1 MENLDPFPNMS
12 QKEIKD
18 YLWNKSTEIEPKGN
32 DPAIKKKIAVRAQK
46 LISAWKRFLTS
57 FLFQEG
63 KPKWK
68 GMSLRSPGI
77 KPKNLPGKSHPP
89 HPLPRIRQS
98 SRSQN
103 NNNDGGN
110 TTGDET
116 SSPLTSPIFRNSP
129 ASGPSTPV
137 SNAPLPSSPPAGT
150 ELDPVKMTVMLPYP
164 NSASNAIS
172 SNAVANA
179 SGPIP
184 SPGLPP
190 SLNSFSMNS
199 NGPPP
204 PLPPKPSKMLPPTP
218 SASSS
223 SASFAALTPCDHP
236 PAVPHRQ
243 NSSPP
248 PPLPPRRDHMT
259 LNSRGLNPS
268 GGDASGWRDP
278 HRMPPPPLTK
288 R

>member
-1 MENLDPFPNMS
+1 
-12 QKEIKD
+12 
-18 YLWNKSTEIEPKGN
+18 
-32 DPAIKKKIAVRAQK
+32 
-46 LISAWKRFLTS
+46 
-57 FLFQEG
+57 
-63 KPKWK
+63 
-68 GMSLRSPGI
+68 MSLRSPGI

-89 HPLPRIRQS
+89 HPLPRIKQS
-98 SRSQN
+98 SRSSHN

-116 SSPLTSPIFRNSP
+116 SSPLTSPIFRSSP

-137 SNAPLPSSPPAGT
+137 SHAPLPSSPPPAAA

-164 NSASNAIS
+164 NNSNAIS

-190 SLNSFSMNS
+190 SLNSFPMS
-199 NGPPP
+199 GGGGGGPP

-218 SASSS
+218 SAASAAATFAVLSSS
-223 SASFAALTPCDHP
+223 SCDLP

-268 GGDASGWRDP
+268 GGDPSVWRDP
-278 HRMPPPPLTK
+278 HRMPPPPLAK